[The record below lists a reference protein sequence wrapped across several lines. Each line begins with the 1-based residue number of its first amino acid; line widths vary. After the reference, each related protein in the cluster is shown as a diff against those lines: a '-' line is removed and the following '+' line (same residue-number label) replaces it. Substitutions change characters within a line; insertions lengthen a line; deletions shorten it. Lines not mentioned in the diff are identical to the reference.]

1 MAVPKITEAE
11 FIALFKK
18 HKSSTIVANIT
29 GLGIRSVQ
37 ERRRRIENKLGILFD
52 SLDAQGRPKFTT
64 PEDKIR
70 CTYEIKDG
78 IVIIGSDAHYWP
90 GYVSTAHR
98 GFVELIKRL
107 QPNMVILNG
116 DIFDGHSVSRHG
128 RISWQDKGPTVKEEL
143 EAVQERLG
151 EIEAVRPAGCIL
163 HRTIGNHDSRFE
175 GKLCNDV
182 PQYEGV
188 FGTILKD
195 HLPHWSYSWS
205 VMINDECMVKHR
217 WHNGIHAVYNNTLK
231 AGTSM
236 VTGHLHSLKVTPWT
250 DYRGDRYGVDTGTLS
265 ALGGAQYL
273 YVEDSPVNW
282 RAGFAVLT
290 FKDGKL
296 MPPELAHV
304 VSEDEG
310 KIYFRGEVIEV

>member
-1 MAVPKITEAE
+1 VALPKCTETE
-11 FIALFKK
+11 FIALWKE
-18 HKSSTIVANIT
+18 HKSAKKISDILQCDV
-29 GLGIRSVQ
+29 RSVQ
-37 ERRRRIENKLGILFD
+37 SRRKNIEAKLGYKFD
-52 SLDAQGRPKFTT
+52 SLDPHGRPKFTT

-70 CTYEIKDG
+70 CNYEIQDG
-78 IVIIGSDAHYWP
+78 VIVVASDAHYWP

-98 GFVELIKRL
+98 GFVEVIKRV

-143 EAVQERLG
+143 EAVQERLS

-175 GKLCNDV
+175 GKLANDV

-195 HLPHWSYSWS
+195 HLPAWSYSWS
-205 VMINDECMVKHR
+205 VMVNNNCMIKHR
-217 WHNGIHAVYNNTLK
+217 WHNGIHAVYNNILK
-231 AGTSM
+231 SGTSM

-250 DYRGDRYGVDTGTLS
+250 DYTGDRYGVDTGTLS
-265 ALGGAQYL
+265 ALGGPQFLYL
-273 YVEDSPVNW
+273 EDSPVNW

-290 FKDGKL
+290 FRDGKL
-296 MPPELAHV
+296 LPPELAQV
-304 VSEDEG
+304 ISEDDG
-310 KIYFRGEVIEV
+310 LVYFRGEVIEV